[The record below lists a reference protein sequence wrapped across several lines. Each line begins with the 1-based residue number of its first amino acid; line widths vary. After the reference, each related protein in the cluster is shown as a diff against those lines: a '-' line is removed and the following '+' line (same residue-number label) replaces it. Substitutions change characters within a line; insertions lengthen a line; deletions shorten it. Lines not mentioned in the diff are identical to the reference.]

1 MKREDQELLERAE
14 EKGNN
19 EEKPQ
24 SEVVKQDDFFEDEF
38 DREFWVKVRQK
49 QSEGLSW
56 STAMNEVRVQR
67 LIQRYKDNGK
77 LDSEDPA
84 LVMIKT
90 WPTSRKYKDNPDKLP
105 GLEQL

>member
-38 DREFWVKVRQK
+38 DREFWVKVRKPLCVQK
-49 QSEGLSW
+49 NYNL
-56 STAMNEVRVQR
+56 T
-67 LIQRYKDNGK
+67 L
-77 LDSEDPA
+77 
-84 LVMIKT
+84 T
-90 WPTSRKYKDNPDKLP
+90 
-105 GLEQL
+105 